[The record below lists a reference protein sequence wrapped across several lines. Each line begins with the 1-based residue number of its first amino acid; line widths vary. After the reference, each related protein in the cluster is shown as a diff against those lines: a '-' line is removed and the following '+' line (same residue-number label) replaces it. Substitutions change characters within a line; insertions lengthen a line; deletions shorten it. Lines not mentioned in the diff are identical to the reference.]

1 MSQNRYQTEHLT
13 GKRLKGVKA
22 LLTTDSI
29 EDAAKTAGV
38 TRNTLYRWLK
48 EEIFT
53 KELSKAKRQMVQYS
67 ILKLQRSTKDAVQA
81 LSEICRDKDGT
92 ASARVAAAREILAT
106 SLKAIEIEEL
116 EARIEKLE
124 QKIKKER

>member
-1 MSQNRYQTEHLT
+1 
-13 GKRLKGVKA
+13 
-22 LLTTDSI
+22 
-29 EDAAKTAGV
+29 
-38 TRNTLYRWLK
+38 
-48 EEIFT
+48 
-53 KELSKAKRQMVQYS
+53 MVQYS

-81 LSEICRDKDGT
+81 LSEICRDKNNST

-116 EARIEKLE
+116 EVRIEKLE